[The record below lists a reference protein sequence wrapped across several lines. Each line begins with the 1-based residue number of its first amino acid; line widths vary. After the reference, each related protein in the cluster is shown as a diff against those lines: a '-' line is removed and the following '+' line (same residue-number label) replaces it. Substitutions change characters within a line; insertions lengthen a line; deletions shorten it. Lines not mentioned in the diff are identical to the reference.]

1 MVERVKGTPK
11 ASAAWA
17 ARISPSAC
25 CMPVSPV
32 GARATGIETDS
43 PTISDASDRSAM
55 STSTR
60 WRSRILAKSASF
72 AR

>member
-11 ASAAWA
+11 ASAACA

-32 GARATGIETDS
+32 GASATGIATGW
-43 PTISDASDRSAM
+43 PIIVLASERSAM

-60 WRSRILAKSASF
+60 WRSLMRAKSASL